1 MNKGLY
7 DPKFEHDA
15 CGVGLVAS
23 TKGIKSHEI
32 VDQSLT
38 VLKNMAHRGARGRG
52 ENDGDGAGLLL
63 QLPHDFLLNVS
74 KHLGF
79 ILPNQSEYAVGMIFC
94 PRDKTLTNIF
104 KQQFEKIVNNQGQ
117 KVIGWRDV
125 PINKAFVGPTALK
138 SMPSFLQVFIAKNPT
153 LKSGIEFERK
163 LYLIRKK
170 SEKEIKIPHTDED
183 KNFYIASLSSK
194 TIVYKGMLTAEQ
206 LKYFFPDLTDP
217 LFKSAFSIVHSRF
230 STNTFPSWERAHPYR
245 YMVHNGEINTIIGNV
260 NWMKARQSK
269 VSTDIF
275 GENIND
281 IFPIIDEDGSDS
293 AMFDNN
299 LEFLYLSGRSLPHS
313 IMMMIPEPWENNQ
326 TMDAEKKAFYEFHSC
341 LMEPWDGPAAII
353 FTDGTKVG
361 ATLDRNGLRPLRYY
375 ITDDELI
382 LASEAGVLE
391 IPPQKILS
399 KGRIT
404 PGNILLLD
412 IDKGRILNNE
422 EIKRSIVSE
431 KPYFSWVQEN
441 IVNLEDLPEHPKR
454 GNTEIDNLSLTTK
467 QKCFGYTFEDI
478 EMIIEPMVMD
488 ASDPVG
494 AMGDDT
500 PLAVL
505 SERPKLL
512 YEYFKQLFAQVTNPP
527 IDAIREKIVTSTHLY
542 IGSEGNLIDPSSI
555 SCRQIKIKNP
565 ILTNDE
571 MEKIKNIDLEG
582 FKAITLPILYKV
594 KDGEDGLKTAIA
606 NLFQK
611 ADSAIN
617 DGANILILTD
627 KGVNQDYAPIP
638 ALLAVSGMHHHL
650 VRKENRTDIGII
662 LESAE
667 PREVHHFCTLISY
680 GASAINPY
688 LTYESIESLVNKGYI
703 KGLKYEEAVQ
713 RYRDASLKGI
723 QKVLSKLGIS
733 TLQGYQGAQTFEIVG
748 IKKSFVDQFFT
759 GTTSQIE
766 GIGLKEIAQE
776 VSKRHSNAFDQVNKE
791 SMLDSEGLIKWRAK
805 GEYHLYNPES
815 IYYLQNAVKNN
826 DYELFKKF
834 SQSIVDEDAKLYSL
848 RSLFEFNFHKT
859 KAIPIDE
866 VEPVESIVKRF
877 KTGAMSFGSISQ
889 EAHEAIAIAM
899 NRIGAKS
906 NTGEGGEDS
915 NRFAKE
921 RNGDS
926 KNSSIKQVASGRF
939 GVTNNYLNNAQEIQ
953 IKIAQGAKPG
963 EGGELPGNKV
973 YPWVAKVRNSI
984 PGVTLISPPPHH
996 DIYSIEDLAELIYD
1010 LKNANRNAR
1019 INVKLVSK
1027 SGVGTIAAGVAKA
1040 GADVILISGFD
1051 GGTGASPRTSIRHAG
1066 LPWELGLA
1074 ETHQTLVMNK
1084 LRDRVTL
1091 ETDGKLLTG
1100 KDIVIAAL
1108 LGAEEFGFATI
1119 VLVALGC
1126 VMMRVCNLDTCPVG
1140 IATQNPEL
1148 RKNFKGDPQY
1158 VVNLMYFL
1166 ASEVREYMGKLG
1178 FRTVSEMVGRVD
1190 KLKQK
1195 EMKNHWKAHSIDLS
1209 KLLHKPEIKNYS
1221 FSQYP
1226 KPINNGLSDTLD
1238 ITKLLPICQNALENG
1253 EKIEATLDIKNV
1265 NRTVGT
1271 ILGSEIIK
1279 RYGEEGLPEDTIKI
1293 NFKGSA
1299 GQSFG
1304 AFIPKGETLILE
1316 GDSNDY
1322 IAKGL
1327 SGGKIIV
1334 YPPKNSRFNAEEN
1347 VIVGNV
1353 ALYGATS
1360 GEIYISGLVGER
1372 FAVRNSGATAVVEG
1386 VGEHGCEYMT
1396 GGKVVIL
1403 GKTGR
1408 NFAAGMSGGIA
1419 YVYDKDNSF
1428 ESKCNKDTVLLE
1440 KVEDENE
1447 ESEIKELIKKHYEYT
1462 SSNVAKNI
1470 LVNWEKAKERFVKV
1484 IPKDYKRMMDI
1495 VNRMHIEGITGEEA
1509 LMKAFEEN
1517 YKQQSLVQTH

>member
-627 KGVNQDYAPIP
+627 KGINQDYAPIP

-650 VRKENRTDIGII
+650 VRRENRTEIGII
-662 LESAE
+662 LESAK
-667 PREVHHFCTLISY
+667 PREVHHFCALLSY

-748 IKKSFVDQFFT
+748 IKKSIVDQFFT
-759 GTTSQIE
+759 GTTSQVE

-776 VSKRHSNAFDQVNKE
+776 VSKRHSNAFDHINKG
-791 SMLDSEGLIKWRAK
+791 SVLNSEGLIKWRAK

-848 RSLFEFNFHKT
+848 RSLFEFNFDKT

-939 GVTNNYLNNAQEIQ
+939 GVTINYLNNAQEIQ

-963 EGGELPGNKV
+963 EGGELPGKKV

>member
-826 DYELFKKF
+826 DYELLKKF

-915 NRFAKE
+915 NRFIKE

-939 GVTNNYLNNAQEIQ
+939 GVTINYLNKAQEIQ

>member
-627 KGVNQDYAPIP
+627 KGINQDYAPIP

-650 VRKENRTDIGII
+650 VRRENRTEIGII
-662 LESAE
+662 LESAK
-667 PREVHHFCTLISY
+667 PREVHHFCALLSY

-748 IKKSFVDQFFT
+748 IKKSIVDQFFT
-759 GTTSQIE
+759 GTTSQVE

-776 VSKRHSNAFDQVNKE
+776 VSKRHSNAFDHINKG
-791 SMLDSEGLIKWRAK
+791 SVLNSEGLIKWRAK

-848 RSLFEFNFHKT
+848 RSLFEFNFDKT

-939 GVTNNYLNNAQEIQ
+939 GVTINYLNNAQEIQ

-963 EGGELPGNKV
+963 EGGELPGKKV

-1195 EMKNHWKAHSIDLS
+1195 EIKSHWKAHSIDLS

-1484 IPKDYKRMMDI
+1484 IPKDYKRMM
-1495 VNRMHIEGITGEEA
+1495 
-1509 LMKAFEEN
+1509 
-1517 YKQQSLVQTH
+1517 

>member
-117 KVIGWRDV
+117 KVVGWRDV

-703 KGLKYEEAVQ
+703 KGLKCEEAVQ

-915 NRFAKE
+915 NRFIKE

-1100 KDIVIAAL
+1100 KDIVIASL

>member
-1 MNKGLY
+1 
-7 DPKFEHDA
+7 
-15 CGVGLVAS
+15 
-23 TKGIKSHEI
+23 
-32 VDQSLT
+32 
-38 VLKNMAHRGARGRG
+38 
-52 ENDGDGAGLLL
+52 
-63 QLPHDFLLNVS
+63 
-74 KHLGF
+74 
-79 ILPNQSEYAVGMIFC
+79 
-94 PRDKTLTNIF
+94 
-104 KQQFEKIVNNQGQ
+104 
-117 KVIGWRDV
+117 
-125 PINKAFVGPTALK
+125 
-138 SMPSFLQVFIAKNPT
+138 
-153 LKSGIEFERK
+153 
-163 LYLIRKK
+163 
-170 SEKEIKIPHTDED
+170 
-183 KNFYIASLSSK
+183 
-194 TIVYKGMLTAEQ
+194 
-206 LKYFFPDLTDP
+206 
-217 LFKSAFSIVHSRF
+217 
-230 STNTFPSWERAHPYR
+230 
-245 YMVHNGEINTIIGNV
+245 
-260 NWMKARQSK
+260 
-269 VSTDIF
+269 
-275 GENIND
+275 
-281 IFPIIDEDGSDS
+281 
-293 AMFDNN
+293 
-299 LEFLYLSGRSLPHS
+299 
-313 IMMMIPEPWENNQ
+313 
-326 TMDAEKKAFYEFHSC
+326 
-341 LMEPWDGPAAII
+341 
-353 FTDGTKVG
+353 
-361 ATLDRNGLRPLRYY
+361 
-375 ITDDELI
+375 
-382 LASEAGVLE
+382 
-391 IPPQKILS
+391 
-399 KGRIT
+399 
-404 PGNILLLD
+404 
-412 IDKGRILNNE
+412 
-422 EIKRSIVSE
+422 
-431 KPYFSWVQEN
+431 
-441 IVNLEDLPEHPKR
+441 
-454 GNTEIDNLSLTTK
+454 
-467 QKCFGYTFEDI
+467 
-478 EMIIEPMVMD
+478 
-488 ASDPVG
+488 
-494 AMGDDT
+494 
-500 PLAVL
+500 
-505 SERPKLL
+505 
-512 YEYFKQLFAQVTNPP
+512 
-527 IDAIREKIVTSTHLY
+527 
-542 IGSEGNLIDPSSI
+542 
-555 SCRQIKIKNP
+555 
-565 ILTNDE
+565 

-915 NRFAKE
+915 NRFIKE

-939 GVTNNYLNNAQEIQ
+939 GVTINYLNKAQEIQ

>member
-1 MNKGLY
+1 
-7 DPKFEHDA
+7 
-15 CGVGLVAS
+15 
-23 TKGIKSHEI
+23 
-32 VDQSLT
+32 
-38 VLKNMAHRGARGRG
+38 
-52 ENDGDGAGLLL
+52 
-63 QLPHDFLLNVS
+63 
-74 KHLGF
+74 
-79 ILPNQSEYAVGMIFC
+79 
-94 PRDKTLTNIF
+94 
-104 KQQFEKIVNNQGQ
+104 
-117 KVIGWRDV
+117 
-125 PINKAFVGPTALK
+125 
-138 SMPSFLQVFIAKNPT
+138 
-153 LKSGIEFERK
+153 
-163 LYLIRKK
+163 
-170 SEKEIKIPHTDED
+170 
-183 KNFYIASLSSK
+183 
-194 TIVYKGMLTAEQ
+194 
-206 LKYFFPDLTDP
+206 
-217 LFKSAFSIVHSRF
+217 
-230 STNTFPSWERAHPYR
+230 
-245 YMVHNGEINTIIGNV
+245 
-260 NWMKARQSK
+260 
-269 VSTDIF
+269 
-275 GENIND
+275 
-281 IFPIIDEDGSDS
+281 
-293 AMFDNN
+293 
-299 LEFLYLSGRSLPHS
+299 
-313 IMMMIPEPWENNQ
+313 
-326 TMDAEKKAFYEFHSC
+326 
-341 LMEPWDGPAAII
+341 
-353 FTDGTKVG
+353 
-361 ATLDRNGLRPLRYY
+361 
-375 ITDDELI
+375 
-382 LASEAGVLE
+382 
-391 IPPQKILS
+391 
-399 KGRIT
+399 
-404 PGNILLLD
+404 
-412 IDKGRILNNE
+412 
-422 EIKRSIVSE
+422 
-431 KPYFSWVQEN
+431 
-441 IVNLEDLPEHPKR
+441 
-454 GNTEIDNLSLTTK
+454 
-467 QKCFGYTFEDI
+467 
-478 EMIIEPMVMD
+478 
-488 ASDPVG
+488 
-494 AMGDDT
+494 
-500 PLAVL
+500 
-505 SERPKLL
+505 
-512 YEYFKQLFAQVTNPP
+512 
-527 IDAIREKIVTSTHLY
+527 
-542 IGSEGNLIDPSSI
+542 
-555 SCRQIKIKNP
+555 
-565 ILTNDE
+565 
-571 MEKIKNIDLEG
+571 
-582 FKAITLPILYKV
+582 
-594 KDGEDGLKTAIA
+594 
-606 NLFQK
+606 
-611 ADSAIN
+611 
-617 DGANILILTD
+617 
-627 KGVNQDYAPIP
+627 
-638 ALLAVSGMHHHL
+638 
-650 VRKENRTDIGII
+650 
-662 LESAE
+662 
-667 PREVHHFCTLISY
+667 
-680 GASAINPY
+680 
-688 LTYESIESLVNKGYI
+688 
-703 KGLKYEEAVQ
+703 
-713 RYRDASLKGI
+713 
-723 QKVLSKLGIS
+723 
-733 TLQGYQGAQTFEIVG
+733 
-748 IKKSFVDQFFT
+748 
-759 GTTSQIE
+759 
-766 GIGLKEIAQE
+766 
-776 VSKRHSNAFDQVNKE
+776 
-791 SMLDSEGLIKWRAK
+791 
-805 GEYHLYNPES
+805 
-815 IYYLQNAVKNN
+815 
-826 DYELFKKF
+826 
-834 SQSIVDEDAKLYSL
+834 
-848 RSLFEFNFHKT
+848 
-859 KAIPIDE
+859 
-866 VEPVESIVKRF
+866 
-877 KTGAMSFGSISQ
+877 
-889 EAHEAIAIAM
+889 
-899 NRIGAKS
+899 
-906 NTGEGGEDS
+906 
-915 NRFAKE
+915 
-921 RNGDS
+921 
-926 KNSSIKQVASGRF
+926 
-939 GVTNNYLNNAQEIQ
+939 
-953 IKIAQGAKPG
+953 
-963 EGGELPGNKV
+963 
-973 YPWVAKVRNSI
+973 
-984 PGVTLISPPPHH
+984 
-996 DIYSIEDLAELIYD
+996 
-1010 LKNANRNAR
+1010 
-1019 INVKLVSK
+1019 
-1027 SGVGTIAAGVAKA
+1027 
-1040 GADVILISGFD
+1040 
-1051 GGTGASPRTSIRHAG
+1051 
-1066 LPWELGLA
+1066 
-1074 ETHQTLVMNK
+1074 MNK

>member
-23 TKGIKSHEI
+23 TKGIKSHKI

-94 PRDKTLTNIF
+94 RRDKTLTNIF

-163 LYLIRKK
+163 LYLIRKR
-170 SEKEIKIPHTDED
+170 SEKEIKIPHTDEN

-260 NWMKARQSK
+260 NWMRARQSK
-269 VSTDIF
+269 VNTDIF

-326 TMDAEKKAFYEFHSC
+326 MMDAEKKAFYEFHGC

-391 IPPQKILS
+391 IPPQKIS
-399 KGRIT
+399 TKGKIT
-404 PGNILLLD
+404 PGNMLLLD
-412 IDKGRILNNE
+412 IDKGRILNDE
-422 EIKRSIVSE
+422 EIKRPIISE

-454 GNTEIDNLSLTTK
+454 GNTEIDDVSLTTK

-478 EMIIEPMVMD
+478 EMIIEPMVID

-505 SERPKLL
+505 SERSKLL

-571 MEKIKNIDLEG
+571 MEKIKNVDLEG
-582 FKAITLPILYKV
+582 FKAVTLPILYKV
-594 KDGEDGLKTAIA
+594 KDGEEGLKTAIS
-606 NLFQK
+606 NLFEK

-627 KGVNQDYAPIP
+627 KGINQDYAPIP

-650 VRKENRTDIGII
+650 VRRENRTEIGII

-667 PREVHHFCTLISY
+667 PREVHHFCTLLSY

-688 LTYESIESLVNKGYI
+688 LTYVSIENLVNKGYI

-748 IKKSFVDQFFT
+748 IKKSIVEQFFK

-776 VSKRHSNAFDQVNKE
+776 VSKRHSNAFDEVNKG
-791 SMLDSEGLIKWRAK
+791 SVLNSEGLIKWRAK

-848 RSLFEFNFHKT
+848 RSLFEFNFDKT

-915 NRFAKE
+915 SRFAKE

-939 GVTNNYLNNAQEIQ
+939 GVTINYLNNAQEIQ

-1074 ETHQTLVMNK
+1074 ETHQTLLMNK

-1091 ETDGKLLTG
+1091 ETDSKLLTG

-1140 IATQNPEL
+1140 IATQNPVL

-1166 ASEVREYMGKLG
+1166 ASEVREYMAKLG
-1178 FRTVSEMVGRVD
+1178 FRAVSEMVGRVD
-1190 KLKQK
+1190 KLRQK
-1195 EMKNHWKAHSIDLS
+1195 EIKHHWKAHSIDLS
-1209 KLLHKPEIKNYS
+1209 KLLYKPEIKNYS

-1238 ITKLLPICQNALENG
+1238 ITKLLPICQNALEYG

-1271 ILGSEIIK
+1271 ILGNEIIK

-1293 NFKGSA
+1293 HFKGSA

-1334 YPPKNSRFNAEEN
+1334 YPPKDSRFYAEEN

-1353 ALYGATS
+1353 ALYGATN
-1360 GEIYISGLVGER
+1360 GEIYISGLAGER

-1428 ESKCNKDTVLLE
+1428 EHKCNKDTVLLE
-1440 KVEDENE
+1440 KIEDENE
-1447 ESEIKELIKKHYEYT
+1447 ENKVKELIKKHYKYT

-1470 LVNWEKAKERFVKV
+1470 LNNWGKAKERFVKV
-1484 IPKDYKRMMDI
+1484 IPKDYKRMTKA
-1495 VNRMHIEGITGEEA
+1495 VKRMHIDGITGEEA

-1517 YKQQSLVQTH
+1517 YQQQSLVQTH

>member
-733 TLQGYQGAQTFEIVG
+733 TLQGYQGAQTFEIEG

>member
-1 MNKGLY
+1 M
-7 DPKFEHDA
+7 
-15 CGVGLVAS
+15 
-23 TKGIKSHEI
+23 
-32 VDQSLT
+32 
-38 VLKNMAHRGARGRG
+38 
-52 ENDGDGAGLLL
+52 
-63 QLPHDFLLNVS
+63 
-74 KHLGF
+74 
-79 ILPNQSEYAVGMIFC
+79 
-94 PRDKTLTNIF
+94 
-104 KQQFEKIVNNQGQ
+104 
-117 KVIGWRDV
+117 
-125 PINKAFVGPTALK
+125 
-138 SMPSFLQVFIAKNPT
+138 
-153 LKSGIEFERK
+153 
-163 LYLIRKK
+163 
-170 SEKEIKIPHTDED
+170 
-183 KNFYIASLSSK
+183 
-194 TIVYKGMLTAEQ
+194 
-206 LKYFFPDLTDP
+206 
-217 LFKSAFSIVHSRF
+217 
-230 STNTFPSWERAHPYR
+230 
-245 YMVHNGEINTIIGNV
+245 
-260 NWMKARQSK
+260 
-269 VSTDIF
+269 
-275 GENIND
+275 
-281 IFPIIDEDGSDS
+281 
-293 AMFDNN
+293 
-299 LEFLYLSGRSLPHS
+299 
-313 IMMMIPEPWENNQ
+313 
-326 TMDAEKKAFYEFHSC
+326 
-341 LMEPWDGPAAII
+341 
-353 FTDGTKVG
+353 
-361 ATLDRNGLRPLRYY
+361 
-375 ITDDELI
+375 
-382 LASEAGVLE
+382 
-391 IPPQKILS
+391 
-399 KGRIT
+399 
-404 PGNILLLD
+404 
-412 IDKGRILNNE
+412 
-422 EIKRSIVSE
+422 
-431 KPYFSWVQEN
+431 
-441 IVNLEDLPEHPKR
+441 
-454 GNTEIDNLSLTTK
+454 
-467 QKCFGYTFEDI
+467 
-478 EMIIEPMVMD
+478 
-488 ASDPVG
+488 
-494 AMGDDT
+494 
-500 PLAVL
+500 
-505 SERPKLL
+505 
-512 YEYFKQLFAQVTNPP
+512 
-527 IDAIREKIVTSTHLY
+527 
-542 IGSEGNLIDPSSI
+542 
-555 SCRQIKIKNP
+555 
-565 ILTNDE
+565 
-571 MEKIKNIDLEG
+571 
-582 FKAITLPILYKV
+582 
-594 KDGEDGLKTAIA
+594 
-606 NLFQK
+606 
-611 ADSAIN
+611 
-617 DGANILILTD
+617 
-627 KGVNQDYAPIP
+627 
-638 ALLAVSGMHHHL
+638 
-650 VRKENRTDIGII
+650 
-662 LESAE
+662 
-667 PREVHHFCTLISY
+667 
-680 GASAINPY
+680 
-688 LTYESIESLVNKGYI
+688 
-703 KGLKYEEAVQ
+703 
-713 RYRDASLKGI
+713 
-723 QKVLSKLGIS
+723 
-733 TLQGYQGAQTFEIVG
+733 
-748 IKKSFVDQFFT
+748 
-759 GTTSQIE
+759 
-766 GIGLKEIAQE
+766 
-776 VSKRHSNAFDQVNKE
+776 
-791 SMLDSEGLIKWRAK
+791 
-805 GEYHLYNPES
+805 
-815 IYYLQNAVKNN
+815 
-826 DYELFKKF
+826 
-834 SQSIVDEDAKLYSL
+834 
-848 RSLFEFNFHKT
+848 
-859 KAIPIDE
+859 
-866 VEPVESIVKRF
+866 
-877 KTGAMSFGSISQ
+877 
-889 EAHEAIAIAM
+889 
-899 NRIGAKS
+899 
-906 NTGEGGEDS
+906 
-915 NRFAKE
+915 
-921 RNGDS
+921 
-926 KNSSIKQVASGRF
+926 
-939 GVTNNYLNNAQEIQ
+939 
-953 IKIAQGAKPG
+953 
-963 EGGELPGNKV
+963 
-973 YPWVAKVRNSI
+973 AKVRNSI
-984 PGVTLISPPPHH
+984 PGVTLISSPPHH

-1517 YKQQSLVQTH
+1517 YQQQSLVQTH

>member
-915 NRFAKE
+915 NRFIKE

-1074 ETHQTLVMNK
+1074 ETHQNLVMNK

-1517 YKQQSLVQTH
+1517 YQQQSLVQTH